1 MKKLASIL
9 LAGGFLLLSSCYY
22 DSIDAEDIPVLPP
35 PEGVSFSEDI
45 QPIFNQCTQCHNGN
59 IPPDLREGNSY
70 NALVPV
76 YVEAGNAEESL
87 LYQNL
92 PGVGHPSGLVFSVSP
107 EEIALIEAWINE
119 GAENN

>member
-1 MKKLASIL
+1 MKKLAPFL

-22 DSIDAEDIPVLPP
+22 DSIDAEDIPDVPV

-59 IPPDLREGNSY
+59 TPPDLREGSSY

-76 YVEAGNAEESL
+76 YVEAGNAQGSL

-92 PGVGHPSGLVFSVSP
+92 PGVGHPVSVGSVLSP